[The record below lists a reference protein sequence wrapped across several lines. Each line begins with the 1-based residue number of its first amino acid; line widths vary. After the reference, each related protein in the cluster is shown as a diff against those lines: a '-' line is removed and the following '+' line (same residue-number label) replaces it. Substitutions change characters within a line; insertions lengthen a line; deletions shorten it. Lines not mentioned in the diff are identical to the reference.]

1 MNWGTNRQPESV
13 YLQNIQKSGG
23 FSGESSYFFVQKIE
37 MEINTSYVLRWEGKA
52 AIMQSER

>member
-1 MNWGTNRQPESV
+1 MNWGTNRQLESV

-37 MEINTSYVLRWEGKA
+37 MEINTSYVLRWE
-52 AIMQSER
+52 

>member
-1 MNWGTNRQPESV
+1 M
-13 YLQNIQKSGG
+13 QNIQKSGG